1 MEGGHIYR
9 VCQVGTALAPLN
21 YILRC
26 TNILH
31 LYTAGEDY
39 EHVLRN
45 VYIRPDHPPV
55 AVVYISI
62 FNDNVQEGDEQFSL
76 ELTACDLSIVLV
88 NNVVGVLIEDDDD
101 DSMSLASLNLPNKI
115 N

>member
-1 MEGGHIYR
+1 M
-9 VCQVGTALAPLN
+9 GTALAPLN

-26 TNILH
+26 RNILH

-39 EHVLRN
+39 EHVLSN

-62 FNDNVQEGDEQFSL
+62 FNDNVQEGDERFSL
-76 ELTACDLSIVLV
+76 ELTAFDLSIVLV
-88 NNVVGVLIEDDDD
+88 NNVVEVLIEDDDD
-101 DSMSLASLNLPNKI
+101 DDGMSFASLNFPSKI
-115 N
+115 NRLFSSLQL